1 MNAERIESA
10 LWVETLFWPLLG
22 VLVALALLFAG
33 CLRGAVFDRVPPR
46 RVGLT
51 LHDVL
56 SGTLIMMMG
65 MMAMVQIQLWIAAD
79 GDTLQDPVSAAG
91 WSLGNQALTQL
102 PVVLFVLYRTTGG
115 WRRFGL
121 WSDRPLRHLVAASL
135 ALLAAVP
142 IVFGLIQTMIWLGDL
157 FQLEPPAA
165 GHALIP
171 VLQEKS
177 TTWAVVGLL
186 SSVVLVAP
194 LLEEIIFR
202 GLVQTALESLNPG
215 RRRWGIIVIAAA
227 WFALIHAGSPWQ
239 VMPSLFVLGMM
250 MGWLYER
257 YGSLFPAV
265 LLHAG
270 FNATNAAIAMAQ
282 GAGGV

>member
-1 MNAERIESA
+1 MESV

-22 VLVALALLFAG
+22 ALVVLALLLTG

-56 SGTLIMMMG
+56 SGALIMMMG
-65 MMAMVQIQLWIAAD
+65 MMAMVQIQLWIAVD
-79 GDTLQDPVSAAG
+79 GDAFRDPASAAG

-102 PVVLFVLYRTTGG
+102 PVALFVLYRTTGR

-142 IVFGLIQTMIWLGDL
+142 IVFGLIQSMIWLGDL
-157 FQLEPPAA
+157 FQLETPAA
-165 GHALIP
+165 GHTLIP
-171 VLQEKS
+171 VLQGKS

-215 RRRWGIIVIAAA
+215 RRRWLIILIAAA

-257 YGSLFPAV
+257 YGSLLPAV

-282 GAGGV
+282 GARGV